1 MAAEADAAKRKP
13 TSSPRQAW
21 VTLALVVATSLMF
34 GLVILPKMGGGPRSK
49 LEGLPAPDF
58 NLELLGGGAEGDRIQ
73 LSNLVGKAVV
83 LDFWASWCGPCRK
96 QAPIVEAFSSA
107 HPAKDVVVVGV
118 NTSDDKNEA
127 LGYLKSKSPGY
138 AMAFDEGG
146 RVASAYGVRN
156 LPTMVIVGKSGKIT
170 AVRQSVV
177 RAGELEELAQ
187 RALAE

>member
-1 MAAEADAAKRKP
+1 MATETTAKRKP

-21 VTLALVVATSLMF
+21 VTLALVIATSLMF
-34 GLVILPKMGGGPRSK
+34 GLIVLPKIGGGPSSK

-58 NLELLGGGAEGDRIQ
+58 NLELLAGGDATSRIQ

-96 QAPIVEAFSSA
+96 QAPIVEAFANA
-107 HPAKDVVVVGV
+107 HSAKDVVVVGV
-118 NTSDDKNEA
+118 NTSDDKNDA
-127 LGYLKSKSPGY
+127 LGYLKSKALTY

-177 RAGELEELAQ
+177 RSEELEELAN
-187 RALAE
+187 RAMRE

>member
-1 MAAEADAAKRKP
+1 MSAEVDTTKRKP

-21 VTLALVVATSLMF
+21 VTLALVIATSLVF
-34 GLVILPKMGGGPRSK
+34 GLVVLPKMGGGPSSK
-49 LEGLPAPDF
+49 LVGLPAPDF
-58 NLELLGGGAEGDRIQ
+58 NLELLSGGAEGNRIQ
-73 LSNLVGKAVV
+73 LSSLVGKAVV

-96 QAPIVEAFSSA
+96 QAPIVEAFSGAHSA
-107 HPAKDVVVVGV
+107 QDVVVVGV

-127 LGYLKSKSPGY
+127 LGYLKSKSLSY

-177 RAGELEELAQ
+177 RAGELEELAL
-187 RALAE
+187 RAMRE